1 MRNRSAALVLV
12 VALALVGA
20 ACTSGSSS
28 PSTTAKS
35 PTTTKADSVVITGIS
50 PTSGPAGTPVVIT
63 GTNLGGATKVSFGG
77 IKASAT
83 SDTATEIKVDVPT
96 GAITGPVR
104 VKTPA
109 GKAKS
114 PTPFKV
120 T

>member
-1 MRNRSAALVLV
+1 MRKRSAALVMV
-12 VALALVGA
+12 VALAVIGT

-35 PTTTKADSVVITGIS
+35 TTTTKAGSVTISSVSPISGPVGTVVVING
-50 PTSGPAGTPVVIT
+50 V
-63 GTNLGGATKVSFGG
+63 NLGGATKVSFGG
-77 IKASAT
+77 IRAT
-83 SDTATEIKVDVPT
+83 PKSDTATQITVSVPK

-114 PTPFKV
+114 SGKFTV